1 MSNNKIYGDV
11 VTSIIQTSIT
21 TFHDE
26 VINNKTETLYDI
38 HLHCIYNNKNW
49 KLEKTYQ
56 DFSLLYNNI
65 NSIIPDVPK
74 ISSGIFFNLFK
85 NASSFDTLTNRLEI
99 LNNFLKQ
106 CMRRKDILSC
116 DYFINF
122 LEIEKYFPEILR
134 NKPVSINTKTFNQ
147 VSVNDII
154 LLEEKNFYFYYVM
167 KWILQVE
174 WIHICQKIIY

>member
-1 MSNNKIYGDV
+1 MY
-11 VTSIIQTSIT
+11 
-21 TFHDE
+21 
-26 VINNKTETLYDI
+26 
-38 HLHCIYNNKNW
+38 IYNNKHW
-49 KLEKTYQ
+49 KIEKTYQ
-56 DFSLLYNNI
+56 IFSLLYTNI

-85 NASSFDTLTNRLEI
+85 SASSFDILTNRLEI

-106 CMRRKDILSC
+106 YMRRKDILSC

-134 NKPVSINTKTFNQ
+134 NKPVSIKTKTFNQ

-154 LLEEKNFYFYYVM
+154 LLEEKNFIFIM
-167 KWILQVE
+167 L
-174 WIHICQKIIY
+174 